1 MHTPPHPTGVSQFGV
16 PIETACHHAHS
27 RTAQLPPGPCGS
39 TNPADREHGA
49 HRSAATRAPSALL
62 CMCTEQRPSAADVGV
77 PRSRCCRVDWCRLGW
92 AQRPP
97 RCAPWGGRRP
107 ATAPTRAPN
116 LACRP
121 RLQPA
126 CIEHVR
132 AARCCVVC
140 MGARVPC
147 RTSHRGHTQTP
158 AHPHWLHA
166 RAARQA
172 GHAMHRAGGV
182 ACMHAGCSWRADH
195 CMCARPVSPAC
206 VLEVCTL
213 THTRS
218 TQTRVGHCSARARSM
233 HAVWAR
239 TRLPVDGCPA
249 RPYPVL
255 ASTPTTTPKSA
266 PHSCCVRQ
274 RADGGVHMHTA
285 VDAPCSGVDAS
296 PANHAW
302 FGSGRKPRTARTR
315 VLPSV
320 CRTSVNHAQ
329 GRRAPPSCRIS
340 PASFQL

>member
-1 MHTPPHPTGVSQFGV
+1 MGRTGL
-16 PIETACHHAHS
+16 
-27 RTAQLPPGPCGS
+27 QL
-39 TNPADREHGA
+39 H
-49 HRSAATRAPSALL
+49 
-62 CMCTEQRPSAADVGV
+62 V
-77 PRSRCCRVDWCRLGW
+77 PRVRCRARAQSSGLAAGMCVPRQASSRRRLVPVSRGRRVHVRGG
-92 AQRPP
+92 ARRGEGAAPP
-97 RCAPWGGRRP
+97 PRRP
-107 ATAPTRAPN
+107 ALPTTSAAPG
-116 LACRP
+116 
-121 RLQPA
+121 
-126 CIEHVR
+126 CIQHASSTC
-132 AARCCVVC
+132 AARCCVC
-140 MGARVPC
+140 ARTGAPC
-147 RTSHRGHTQTP
+147 GTGRTSHRHTHTP

-274 RADGGVHMHTA
+274 RADAGVHMHTA